1 MKKLFWLC
9 FALALSSGLT
19 AQDLSR
25 VIEQAQTLT
34 ALLEQIEQANN
45 EQRELLR
52 DLNRKLLL
60 SETDVQLL
68 REISAAQGNYVNR
81 LLEEMKTRREIYEA
95 QLVYQKKLQLRSKV
109 LTVSLA
115 VGLPAAA
122 SLGIWAGLR
131 LAR

>member
-81 LLEEMKTRREIYEA
+81 LLEEMKTQREIYEA